1 LFRFGGFSG
10 VGLCRAPLRE
20 ALALSEVSGDNNVLR
35 CTVAVAEGREG
46 ECGLQVGT
54 GVSCEK
60 AREGG
65 ERPAAAPAA
74 PVVTGA
80 IVTGP

>member
-1 LFRFGGFSG
+1 LFRLGGFSG

-20 ALALSEVSGDNNVLR
+20 ALALSDVSGDNNVLR
-35 CTVAVAEGREG
+35 CAEAAGGREG

-60 AREGG
+60 AKEGC
-65 ERPAAAPAA
+65 ERPAAASTVA
-74 PVVTGA
+74 VVTGFT
-80 IVTGP
+80 VTGA